1 MKFGVDSGIDIC
13 AISISIFGSQSPTSH
28 FAHPSRDPRPDPSS
42 DAFSQKSRLLSEAIP
57 FIFCRHA
64 SQRVLST
71 ETQRFR
77 RRRPQKLPTDE
88 KTYSP
93 KWKNEKS
100 TPNLIHASLL
110 LETPAD
116 RWFCPFF
123 QLTFASIPFIFC
135 RELS

>member
-13 AISISIFGSQSPTSH
+13 AISISILGSRSPTSH
-28 FAHPSRDPRPDPSS
+28 FAHPSRDPRQDPSS
-42 DAFSQKSRLLSEAIP
+42 DAFSQKNRLLSEAIP

-77 RRRPQKLPTDE
+77 RRRTQKLPTDE

-100 TPNLIHASLL
+100 TPNLIHASLQ
-110 LETPAD
+110 LETPLID
-116 RWFCPFF
+116 GFVHFSR
-123 QLTFASIPFIFC
+123 LLYASIPFIFC